1 MRVCSSRMRLQF
13 ILRLS
18 SHWNIK
24 DTVPASRL
32 SEPRMIKSLY
42 SAPVRLAFLLGMLLI
57 LLTACGRSLP
67 PCPADHARG
76 AAIASA
82 ACSQVGKPYRYG
94 GTSPAKGFDCS
105 GLVYWA
111 CARNGIAVPRE
122 SRAQAGAGCEVRP
135 PHLLPGDIVVFKIP
149 WSGYHT
155 GIYLGQGRFVHSP
168 RPRTTV
174 RVESLSTGYWKK
186 AFVSGRRV
194 ARRR

>member
-82 ACSQVGKPYRYG
+82 ARSQVGKPYRYG

-111 CARNGIAVPRE
+111 CSQNGIRVPRVSKE
-122 SRAQAGAGCEVRP
+122 QASTGKKISLSSLR
-135 PHLLPGDIVVFKIP
+135 PGDIVVFKTS
-149 WSGYHT
+149 WRGYHT
-155 GIYLGQGRFVHSP
+155 GIYLGQNRFIHSP
-168 RPRTTV
+168 KPRTRV
-174 RVESLSTGYWKK
+174 RIDSLTQEYWKEH
-186 AFVSGRRV
+186 FVSGRRV
-194 ARRR
+194 AAP